1 MPSLREVRKNAQWR
15 REDIASLLKLSIGT
29 IKNYETGYTYS
40 KMYEL
45 LMTLTDDGEPYLTE
59 ILRKI
64 SER

>member
-1 MPSLREVRKNAQWR
+1 MPSLREVRENAQWR